1 MALGTGGR
9 TITKVDTGVI
19 KDGTLTLSKFATT
32 GTASATTVL
41 YGNMAWASGSPTG
54 KRDFTDTNATPAAG
68 DVWFESDQLKFAAA
82 PGDHVGTWS
91 SANLISQTLTKVS
104 STGTQNAGLRM
115 GGMYGWDEGTQSGV
129 TEEYNGS
136 TWSTSGSLQTARS
149 AMSRAGTQ
157 SAALCA
163 GGSNYGGSSGSYSMN
178 NSEEYDGTSWA
189 SGNNLATGTQS
200 TSGDGTQSAAWCAG
214 GYQNSNNA
222 TNTQIYDGTSWA
234 NQGGTLNTGRQYMN
248 GCGTTSAGLIV
259 GGRHDYV
266 NTTEEWDGTSWAY
279 GGNVNFPLWY
289 SGVFGTQTAATSA
302 TGQKGGSVPS
312 GMIPGTEEYDG
323 TSWSNTSN
331 VITPRM
337 TSGNGSQSMGM
348 IVAGEAATQTPGG
361 GNSNL
366 GTSVV
371 EEYNKG
377 SFSWSSV

>member
-41 YGNMAWASGSPTG
+41 YGNMAWASGSPSG

-68 DVWFESDQLKFAAA
+68 DVWYQSGQLKFAAA

-91 SANLISQTLTKVS
+91 SANLISQTLTNVAT
-104 STGTQNAGLRM
+104 TGTQTAGLRM
-115 GGMYGWDEGTQSGV
+115 GGMRGWDEGTQSGV
-129 TEEYNGS
+129 SEEYNGS

-149 AMSRAGTQ
+149 SMTRAGTQ

-163 GGSNYGGSSGSYSMN
+163 GGTSYGGSSGSYSMN

-189 SGNNLATGTQS
+189 SGNNLATGTQN
-200 TSGDGTQSAAWCAG
+200 TSGDGTQSAAWVVG

-234 NQGGTLNTGRQYMN
+234 NQGGTLNTGRQACN

-259 GGRHDYV
+259 AGRHDYS

-279 GGNVNFPLWY
+279 GGNVAYHLHK

-302 TGQKGGSVPS
+302 SGQAGGSSPS
-312 GMIPGTEEYDG
+312 AKIPGTQEYDG

-331 VITPRM
+331 VLTPRM

-348 IVAGEAATQTPGG
+348 IVAGEAAVQVPGG

-366 GTSVV
+366 GTSSV

-377 SFSWSSV
+377 SFSWSLV